1 MQFSQSLFL
10 LFDFPLNYKE
20 TIVGIKI
27 IYDLNLTTTVCFY
40 ANPVSIVSIHVPICR
55 TIKRQRIFQVYRIAI
70 VFSPYIRAFVLR
82 MRYRRIK
89 RECIEMVIGK
99 SYVGDWFL
107 IYLMGQ
113 VS

>member
-1 MQFSQSLFL
+1 MSVNEGFVESAQ
-10 LFDFPLNYKE
+10 
-20 TIVGIKI
+20 I
-27 IYDLNLTTTVCFY
+27 
-40 ANPVSIVSIHVPICR
+40 
-55 TIKRQRIFQVYRIAI
+55 YRIAI

-113 VS
+113 VAETVLRL